1 MPDTNTQVQTIRDE
15 LGEVEKL
22 LGDINEKIT
31 QLEVQRDRMVTLSEV
46 FARAIRDFD
55 SLPEQ
60 LELPLSD

>member
-15 LGEVEKL
+15 LNEVEKL

-46 FARAIRDFD
+46 FTKAIHDFD